1 MQFIAWFGYPFD
13 TARLVSRLLDSI
25 ASGLLFLSFS
35 FSILRALLDDFASQR
50 AAYTMDMLIDTADL
64 PWRASATLD
73 GGGGLSVTLRGIA
86 KLPSAALP
94 PPAAT
99 DRPAQGCR
107 AQPAGGFGQFGL
119 LIRTVSSGSRADS
132 EPLADHR
139 VFGRSGLL
147 CSIGPEI
154 GGHSPNSRTQRQA
167 RGTLGTHPALDTHLD
182 THLDPNY
189 PHADPGCQRISAE
202 FCRQ

>member
-1 MQFIAWFGYPFD
+1 MQFIAWVGYPFD

-119 LIRTVSSGSRADS
+119 LIRTVSSGSRADR
-132 EPLADHR
+132 EPLAGTRDHR
-139 VFGRSGLL
+139 VFGRSGVA
-147 CSIGPEI
+147 SVRKSEGTVRIA
-154 GGHSPNSRTQRQA
+154 GHRGQA
-167 RGTLGTHPALDTHLD
+167 RGHTQP
-182 THLDPNY
+182 
-189 PHADPGCQRISAE
+189 
-202 FCRQ
+202 